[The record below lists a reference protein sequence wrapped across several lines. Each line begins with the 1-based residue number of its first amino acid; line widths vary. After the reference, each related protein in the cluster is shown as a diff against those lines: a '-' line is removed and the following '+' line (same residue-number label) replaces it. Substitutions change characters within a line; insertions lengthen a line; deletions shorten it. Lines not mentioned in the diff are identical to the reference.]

1 VSPVVLAVSGDQN
14 AIVRS
19 VSDDRIPTVLLR
31 GVTFDSPLGENMTAA
46 LALTSRAVFESG
58 GPPELRRWR
67 RKVGGTALQWWSGAS
82 AAAASNDAILPDVS
96 LNLHQQDVGR
106 PGRMWC
112 IVDADG
118 AALLSVFQALQA
130 CYSTPYIVSLNL
142 IESDDGGSTWHLIGE
157 AHVSSVRGYRE
168 LLNVLGRT
176 SVLLVRKGL
185 QVSDAPRRRWIP
197 GSGALAVSRAPLH
210 ALLRARVLDGLS
222 WLRARISGEVY
233 GIAVLDRSPSEA
245 LQGGVWP
252 VSQWLTIPASQGFI
266 ADPFFWPGQTGLIL
280 CETYLHH
287 TGLGALTVLSVNSDQ
302 ITRSAPLPLG
312 LNSHLSY
319 PSTWAEDG
327 RVFCLPEM
335 ATSRHQ
341 LLYELREGD
350 IPVPVCTIKENAG
363 MADPTL
369 MKVNGL
375 YWICYT
381 DIEIGLYDN
390 LCLLYAERLEGP
402 WRPHRCNPVKLDAR
416 SSRPGGMPFWV
427 GERLFRPAQDCSQ
440 EYGGALVVNEI
451 KLCTTDEYY
460 EEAVVVLRP
469 DPAGPFPDGLHTLD
483 FAHGRAVIDGK
494 RICYRPSILFHKI
507 FRRLK
512 RTGIVRRLLAH

>member
-1 VSPVVLAVSGDQN
+1 VSPVVLAASGDQD
-14 AIVRS
+14 AIVPS
-19 VSDDRIPTVLLR
+19 VSKDRVPTILLR
-31 GVTFDSPLGENMTAA
+31 GVTFDSPLGEIMTAA
-46 LALTSRAVFESG
+46 LASPSRAVFEG
-58 GPPELRRWR
+58 GVAPELRQWR
-67 RKVGGTALQWWSGAS
+67 RQLRGSTLQWWSGVS
-82 AAAASNDAILPDVS
+82 PVAAISGAILTDIS

-112 IVDADG
+112 IVDAEG

-130 CYSTPYIVSLNL
+130 CHSVPYVASLNL

-157 AHVSSVRGYRE
+157 AHVSSVRSYRE
-168 LLNVLGRT
+168 LLNVLGRA
-176 SVLLVRKGL
+176 SALLVRKGL
-185 QVSDAPRRRWIP
+185 QVSDAPRRRWVP
-197 GSGALAVSRAPLH
+197 GSGALAMSRAPLH
-210 ALLRARVLDGLS
+210 ALLRARVVSGLS

-233 GIAVLDRSPSEA
+233 GIAVLDRLPSEA

-266 ADPFFWPGQTGLIL
+266 ADPFFWPGQNGLIL
-280 CETYLHH
+280 CETYLHR
-287 TGLGALTVLSVNSDQ
+287 TGLGALTVLSVNGDR
-302 ITRSAPLPLG
+302 IIRSAPLQLG
-312 LNSHLSY
+312 LTGHLSY

-341 LLYELREGD
+341 VLYELREGD
-350 IPVPVCTIKENAG
+350 IPVPVCIVRENAG

-369 MKVNGL
+369 MTVNGL
-375 YWICYT
+375 NWIGYT
-381 DIEIGLYDN
+381 DTEIGLYDN

-427 GERLFRPAQDCSQ
+427 GDKLFRPAQDCSQ

-451 KLCTTDEYY
+451 KLCTTDEYN
-460 EEAVVVLRP
+460 EEAVAVIRP

-483 FAHGRAVIDGK
+483 FAHGRALIDGK
-494 RICYRPSILFHKI
+494 RISYHPSVLFHKI
-507 FRRLK
+507 TRRLK
-512 RTGIVRRLLAH
+512 RTGVVKRLLAR